1 MEIYIMR
8 HGTTDWNVQ
17 KKIQG
22 NTDIPLNK
30 EGILLADKSGENLK
44 NTDFDVIYTSP
55 LKRAYRTAQG
65 IRGDRTEIPI
75 IKDNRL
81 IEMNFGI
88 YEGKTS
94 EEREIISNNSF
105 SNFFKAPE
113 KFVPGEGGESFDDL
127 LKRTKDFLQNMIEP
141 LALLSPEEN
150 PFHPGHPVERVFI
163 SGHGAMNKALM
174 MYIKKCTDLSKF
186 WDGALQV
193 NCNIIIV
200 EYKNGNYSV
209 KNESAFFG

>member
-150 PFHPGHPVERVFI
+150 PFRPGHPVERVFI

-200 EYKNGNYSV
+200 VYKNGNYSV
-209 KNESAFFG
+209 KNESVFFG

>member
-8 HGTTDWNVQ
+8 HGTTDWNVL

-22 NTDIPLNK
+22 NTDIPLNE
-30 EGILLADKSGENLK
+30 EGKNLADRSGENLK
-44 NTDFDVIYTSP
+44 NTYFDVIYTSP
-55 LKRAYRTAQG
+55 LKRAYRTAEG
-65 IRGDRTEIPI
+65 IRGNRTEIPI

-94 EEREIISNNSF
+94 EERDAISHNTF
-105 SNFFKAPE
+105 SNFFKSPE
-113 KFVPGEGGESFDDL
+113 KFIPGEGGETFEEL
-127 LKRTKDFLQNMIEP
+127 LKRTEDFMKNVIEP
-141 LALLSPEEN
+141 LSLLSPKEN
-150 PFHPGHPVERVFI
+150 PFHPGHPIERIFI

-193 NCNIIIV
+193 NCNIIII
-200 EYKNGNYSV
+200 EYKDGKYSV

>member
-1 MEIYIMR
+1 MR

-150 PFHPGHPVERVFI
+150 PFRPGHPVERVFI

>member
-1 MEIYIMR
+1 MR

-150 PFHPGHPVERVFI
+150 PFRPGHPVERVFI

-209 KNESAFFG
+209 KNESVFFG